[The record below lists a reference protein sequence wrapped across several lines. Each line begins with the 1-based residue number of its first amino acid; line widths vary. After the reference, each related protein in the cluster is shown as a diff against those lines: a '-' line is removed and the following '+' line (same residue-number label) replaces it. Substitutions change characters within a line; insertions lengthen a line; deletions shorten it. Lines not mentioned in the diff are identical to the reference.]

1 MPIQYARSLTSQQGS
16 SRTIRHLG
24 FTLAFIAG
32 AANAGAYLA
41 VQIYTSHMTGIVSS
55 LADHP
60 DYVGAAARLPRGIRW
75 LDLADGMMKSP
86 GHKTVRTRV

>member
-55 LADHP
+55 LADHL
-60 DYVGAAARLPRGIRW
+60 VLGEFTLALGAMGAVL
-75 LDLADGMMKSP
+75 S
-86 GHKTVRTRV
+86 TVTG

>member
-55 LADHP
+55 LADHL
-60 DYVGAAARLPRGIRW
+60 VLGEFTLALGAMG
-75 LDLADGMMKSP
+75 
-86 GHKTVRTRV
+86 